1 MDIADAIIRAM
12 TKNQKRLLFP
22 FFISCVIY
30 YAISVVSNPIFMG
43 LSRFTQTLLTMGLTT
58 IQMLTLHVFIFIE
71 EMHARVERFY
81 VSIATL
87 YVLPLVTL
95 FLAWINKFQP
105 DRMVYC
111 FGGGIVICLLPYIY
125 RAISFRFRCRRDE
138 KLKKWKEHYDAHI
151 KYPK

>member
-1 MDIADAIIRAM
+1 MDIANAIIRAM

-22 FFISCVIY
+22 FVICCIIY
-30 YAISVVSNPIFMG
+30 HELIPIFY
-43 LSRFTQTLLTMGLTT
+43 SRYIELPTFDRVMSLMAVST
-58 IQMLTLHVFIFIE
+58 IQMLVLYFFIFIE
-71 EMHARVERFY
+71 EMNARVEHFY
-81 VSIATL
+81 IRPTTL

-138 KLKKWKEHYDAHI
+138 KLKKWKKHYDEHI
-151 KYPK
+151 KYPR